1 MHGKVL
7 DTLMTRL
14 GDRSG
19 FKSDSMEPSRE
30 ILSRLKFI
38 GYLKRNEK
46 VNTKHVFV
54 QPDGIFTSI
63 SRTLYHP
70 ESRSS
75 TLSFLQSTITRSFEI
90 MDLYS
95 RATAESDRLLYM
107 NIIADL
113 TKAQVGLENLKYTYN
128 HDIKFC
134 CDVDTLNELIVAR
147 LSNIPPTMLEEATTK
162 LDPAE
167 RGLRDDSDID
177 PDVQK

>member
-1 MHGKVL
+1 MLLHGKVL

-19 FKSDSMEPSRE
+19 FKSDNMEPSRE

-54 QPDGIFTSI
+54 QPDGILTSL
-63 SRTLYHP
+63 SRTLYNTD
-70 ESRSS
+70 SRSS
-75 TLSFLQSTITRSFEI
+75 TLSFLQATITRSFEI

-95 RATAESDRLLYM
+95 RATTESDRLLYL
-107 NIIADL
+107 NIIYDL
-113 TKAQVGLENLKYTYN
+113 TRAQGGLENLKYTYQ
-128 HDIKFC
+128 DDVKFC

-147 LSNIPPTMLEEATTK
+147 LSNISPTMIEEAIK
-162 LDPAE
+162 KSEPSGDLSVADA
-167 RGLRDDSDID
+167 DD
-177 PDVQK
+177 QK